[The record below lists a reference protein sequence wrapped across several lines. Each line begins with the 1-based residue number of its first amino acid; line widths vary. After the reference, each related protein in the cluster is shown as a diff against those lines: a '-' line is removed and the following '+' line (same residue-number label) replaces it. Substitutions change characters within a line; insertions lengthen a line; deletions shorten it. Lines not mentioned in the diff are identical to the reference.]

1 MIPNFRF
8 LAVKNLTAYEL
19 IKSDGVIGLS
29 YDEIDD
35 DEEIHF
41 VHELYDNGAIDKKV
55 FTLFLGFNNSE
66 REEQSKI
73 WFGQDIVKS
82 EYETNWIPVL
92 EGSKNWDV
100 EMTGLILGSQK
111 H

>member
-35 DEEIHF
+35 DE
-41 VHELYDNGAIDKKV
+41 
-55 FTLFLGFNNSE
+55 
-66 REEQSKI
+66 
-73 WFGQDIVKS
+73 
-82 EYETNWIPVL
+82 
-92 EGSKNWDV
+92 
-100 EMTGLILGSQK
+100 
-111 H
+111 